1 VGFPALAAGSRIGMR
16 TVFSFALGAAT
27 GAAAAH
33 FLDPDSGRK
42 RRNQARDQATSKA
55 SHAAS
60 AVSSQAHTAAGTMK
74 GVAHAVT
81 PHHHEE
87 MDDATLADRV
97 RSEIFRPADAPKGSV
112 SVDVQAGVAYLRGEV
127 ESRDW
132 IDRLGKGA
140 RKVEGI
146 DGVKNLLHAPGTPT
160 PAAEPRFL
168 ASEHFHQK

>member
-1 VGFPALAAGSRIGMR
+1 MR

-42 RRNQARDQATSKA
+42 RRNQ
-55 SHAAS
+55 
-60 AVSSQAHTAAGTMK
+60 MK
-74 GVAHAVT
+74 GVAHTVT
-81 PHHHEE
+81 PHRHEP

-127 ESRDW
+127 SSQDW

-140 RKVEGI
+140 RRVQGI
-146 DGVKNLLHAPGTPT
+146 DGVKNLLHAPGTPA
-160 PAAEPRFL
+160 PAAEPRSV
-168 ASEHFHQK
+168 ASEHFNQN

>member
-1 VGFPALAAGSRIGMR
+1 MR

-55 SHAAS
+55 STAAS
-60 AVSSQAHTAAGTMK
+60 AVSSQAHSAAATVK
-74 GVAHAVT
+74 GAASTIT
-81 PHHHEE
+81 PTRHEA

-112 SVDVQAGVAYLRGEV
+112 SVDVQARVVYLRGEV
-127 ESRDW
+127 TDQAW
-132 IDRLGKGA
+132 IDRLGDEA

-168 ASEHFHQK
+168 ASEHFNQN